1 MACRYRE
8 HMPVD
13 PAYLHLVYPGETFN
27 AFLYGRNS
35 HDPTGKGRSVDGQ
48 LHEGRDLCERHSFPI
63 VGVFDKDVG
72 RSASRHGKKR
82 RDDFEAMLEGIAA
95 RECRIVIAFEA
106 SRYYRDLEAYVRLRN
121 ACYEANVL
129 LCYNGTV
136 YDLSKREDRKATARD
151 ALDAEDEAEGIR
163 DRQVRTQRQ
172 LAEQGKPGGRTPFGY
187 KRSYDPETGELVE
200 QVRHPV
206 RAPYVAEMFTRLVAG
221 QTLYGIAQWLNSEP
235 AARHPGG
242 RLWGVERV
250 GTMLRNP
257 AYNGKRVHQ
266 GKIVRDAK
274 WPPISDDEDFPET
287 YQRAQAILADPTRL
301 THRLSR
307 LAHLLTYIPLCGE
320 HEEDGI
326 LSAGRRVRPAEI
338 PAPDPGVVY
347 ADDRCHAVRAMY
359 QAGWRP
365 VLPQMRRVVRKGHGE
380 VDDDTL
386 RALRDEVERHEPSL
400 ALLVGEPPPFIKTAK
415 RNGTHYYLCST
426 VWDTGIRAP
435 QFEAYVEEAI
445 IGWLRSPAA
454 SAAFQ
459 VDQDIAEV
467 KAARTRLF
475 ALENQLQE
483 ARTAATTFRADGT
496 PELSVMSLAAMETM
510 LTPQID
516 ELREV
521 ADRGPASVPPLLRD
535 LVGNPDAEQKWN
547 ALLPEQKRSAMR
559 MIVTIRLF
567 HAHVKGAQ
575 KILPGRI
582 TLSFVGEQGFRK
594 DG

>member
-1 MACRYRE
+1 
-8 HMPVD
+8 MPVD

-27 AFLYGRNS
+27 TFLYGRNS
-35 HDPTGKGRSVDGQ
+35 HDPTGRGRSVDGQ
-48 LHEGRDLCERHSFPI
+48 LHDGRDLCERHGFPI
-63 VGVFDKDVG
+63 VGVFDKDIG
-72 RSASRHGKKR
+72 RSASRHAKKQR
-82 RDDFEAMLEGIAA
+82 QDFEAMLEGIRAK
-95 RECRIVIAFEA
+95 ECRLVVAFEA

-172 LAEQGKPGGRTPFGY
+172 LAEQGKPGGRAPFGY
-187 KRSYDPETGELVE
+187 KRRYDPDTGELIE
-200 QVRHPV
+200 QTRHPV

-221 QTLYGIAQWLNSEP
+221 QTLYGIAQWLNGEP

-242 RLWGVERV
+242 RPWTVERV

-274 WPPISDDEDFPET
+274 WPPIGEDEDFPET
-287 YQRAQAILADPTRL
+287 YQRAQAILADPN
-301 THRLSR
+301 RLSHR
-307 LAHLLTYIPLCGE
+307 ESRISHLLTYIPLCGE

-326 LSAGRRVRPAEI
+326 VSAGRRVRPVEV
-338 PAPDPGVVY
+338 PAPDPEVTY
-347 ADDRCHAVRAMY
+347 ADERCHAVRRMY

-365 VLPQMRRVVRKGHGE
+365 VLSQMRRVLRKEHGQE
-380 VDDDTL
+380 LGDDTL
-386 RALRDEVERHEPSL
+386 RALREEVERHEPAL
-400 ALLVGEPPPFIKTAK
+400 ARLIGEPPPFVKTAK
-415 RNGTHYYLCST
+415 RNGKHYYVCST
-426 VWDTGIRAP
+426 VWDTAIRSV
-435 QFEAYVEEAI
+435 QFEAYVEQAVLR
-445 IGWLRSPAA
+445 WLRSPAA
-454 SAAFQ
+454 AAAFQ
-459 VDQDIAEV
+459 ADQDEAEV
-467 KAARTRLF
+467 KAAKARLI
-475 ALENQLQE
+475 ALENQLLE
-483 ARTAATTFRADGT
+483 ATTAATTFKADGT
-496 PELSVMSLAAMETM
+496 PELSVMSLAAIETR

-516 ELREV
+516 ALREIT
-521 ADRGPASVPPLLRD
+521 DRIPESVPPLLRD
-535 LVGNPDAEQKWN
+535 LVGNPDAEQRWDV
-547 ALLPEQKRSAMR
+547 LLPEQKRSVLR
-559 MIVTIRLF
+559 MIVTIRLH

-582 TLSFVGEQGFRK
+582 TLSFVGEPGFRK